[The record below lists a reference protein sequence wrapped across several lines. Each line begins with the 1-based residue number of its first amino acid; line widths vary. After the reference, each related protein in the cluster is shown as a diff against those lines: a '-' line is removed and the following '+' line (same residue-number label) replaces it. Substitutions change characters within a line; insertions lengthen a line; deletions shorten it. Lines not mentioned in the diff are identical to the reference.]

1 MLTICSRILYRVL
14 YKLRHFFPNI
24 AMLWHHNN
32 VTGQFVQTVLNNT
45 NTGISDT
52 PLETLNLVIS
62 LKRSSSSHVVAACG
76 PCSSALFAEW

>member
-24 AMLWHHNN
+24 AMHHNN
-32 VTGQFVQTVLNNT
+32 VTGPVDPGQTILNNT

-62 LKRSSSSHVVAACG
+62 LTRSSSSHVVAACG